1 MKLETM
7 EKSLNLYPNRFQ
19 LTMMAVAR
27 AREINE
33 GDEPLSEIKET
44 AKPVVIALEEIS
56 RGAVLPA
63 SIEEMNEVHAARKI
77 LREKALMEARERDA
91 MVQME
96 ECQEEDAAQPEAS
109 REM

>member
-7 EKSLNLYPNRFQ
+7 EKSLNLYPNRFH

-33 GDEPLSEIKET
+33 GDRPLVDSSQT
-44 AKPVVIALEEIS
+44 TKPVVIALEEIA
-56 RGAVLPA
+56 RKAVVPA
-63 SIEEMNEVHAARKI
+63 SIEEMNQIRAARKI

-91 MVQME
+91 LLQIE
-96 ECQEEDAAQPEAS
+96 EGPEDDAALADLP
-109 REM
+109 RVY